1 MLWPILVVS
10 LPFFVIPALMP
21 GWRSLAAAVIGG
33 GAVIVFLIVI
43 GLTGGGAGQF
53 LGLAAILMAVPCL
66 ACGALSGFMR
76 LALSQRITSLPAM
89 AAIMLAPPAL
99 LFAAFSVFHSQKE
112 AKWRPPDTACLDFTA
127 TFIIGTSRID
137 VPMLVAL
144 NLYPKSDGREA
155 LYLQFPWVMRDLCQA
170 EEERQRLQAA
180 PTRLSAILA
189 DPSELER
196 APEILRRSACDGPN
210 LPNWMNHACRP
221 DSGKLPAIRKVGVLS
236 LPDIDGAFFGV
247 SGTTYAQYQSA
258 TGRLQPLPSSGKF
271 QRARDNRF
279 RHDYFVAEPGY
290 WMDASGAP
298 VSALCFN
305 RQVTES
311 LTCRS
316 NVKLSSGLVLHYT
329 FNARSD
335 SFEADFR
342 TADSVARSFVTMLG
356 LGAD

>member
-1 MLWPILVVS
+1 MLWPVFVFS

-21 GWRSLAAAVIGG
+21 GWRSLLAAVIGG
-33 GAVIVFLIVI
+33 GAIIVFLLIF

-89 AAIMLAPPAL
+89 AAIMLSPPAL
-99 LFAAFSVFHSQKE
+99 LFAAFSLLHSQKE
-112 AKWRPPDTACLDFTA
+112 AKWRPPDTACLDSTA
-127 TFIIGTSRID
+127 PFVIGTSRIE

-144 NLYPKSDGREA
+144 ILYPKNDGREA

-170 EEERQRLQAA
+170 EDERQRSRAT
-180 PTRLSAILA
+180 PTRLSAVLA

-196 APEILRRSACDGPN
+196 APEILRRSACDKENPR
-210 LPNWMNHACRP
+210 NWMNHACRT
-221 DSGKLPAIRKVGVLS
+221 DVGKLPAIQKAGVLS
-236 LPDIDGAFFGV
+236 LTDIDATFFGV
-247 SGTTYAQYQSA
+247 RGTTYAEYLSA
-258 TGRLQPLPSSGKF
+258 RGRLQRLPNSGKF

-298 VSALCFN
+298 VSAVCFS
-305 RQVTES
+305 RQATEGLS
-311 LTCRS
+311 CRS
-316 NVKLSSGLVLHYT
+316 NEKLSSGLVLHFT

-342 TADSVARSFVTMLG
+342 TADSAARSFVTMLG
-356 LGAD
+356 LAAD